1 MNIRMEM
8 EFAERRM
15 EIESRKVKAL
25 EKIAA
30 RLEQLNGTIANSA
43 LRAQLANAANHLGEK
58 LDNIDI
64 SLQRL
69 GNEAV
74 NLTSA
79 IFRQK

>member
-1 MNIRMEM
+1 MCLKNNIQREREQDM
-8 EFAERRM
+8 ERR
-15 EIESRKVKAL
+15 KVEAL
-25 EKIAA
+25 ERIAA
-30 RLEQLNGTIANSA
+30 RLEQLNGTIANSS

-74 NLTSA
+74 NLTSV